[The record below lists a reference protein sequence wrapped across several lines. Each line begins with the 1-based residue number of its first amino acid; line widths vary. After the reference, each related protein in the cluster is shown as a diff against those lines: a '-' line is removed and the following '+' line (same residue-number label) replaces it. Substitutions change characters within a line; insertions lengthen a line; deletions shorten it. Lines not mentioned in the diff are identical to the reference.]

1 MMQARE
7 NQEWEKQ
14 RDFAFRNVYVF
25 YVKYILHTCIFP
37 DTIYISV
44 ASRYQFYPSRFLTL
58 YESSTARTM
67 KVIKEL
73 GYLLP
78 RGF

>member
-1 MMQARE
+1 M
-7 NQEWEKQ
+7 
-14 RDFAFRNVYVF
+14 YV
-25 YVKYILHTCIFP
+25 CS
-37 DTIYISV
+37 DTIIRNILDIS
-44 ASRYQFYPSRFLTL
+44 YPSRFLTL

>member
-1 MMQARE
+1 M
-7 NQEWEKQ
+7 
-14 RDFAFRNVYVF
+14 
-25 YVKYILHTCIFP
+25 P
-37 DTIYISV
+37 DTDYSQHSDIS
-44 ASRYQFYPSRFLTL
+44 YPSRLLTL

>member
-1 MMQARE
+1 MTSKTQYFR
-7 NQEWEKQ
+7 KKI
-14 RDFAFRNVYVF
+14 DFT
-25 YVKYILHTCIFP
+25 LLSIFK
-37 DTIYISV
+37 I
-44 ASRYQFYPSRFLTL
+44 RYFNFYPSWTL

>member
-1 MMQARE
+1 L
-7 NQEWEKQ
+7 
-14 RDFAFRNVYVF
+14 YI
-25 YVKYILHTCIFP
+25 VKYILREYSATIIFSQCP
-37 DTIYISV
+37 DTTDFFS
-44 ASRYQFYPSRFLTL
+44 AFLTL

>member
-1 MMQARE
+1 M
-7 NQEWEKQ
+7 
-14 RDFAFRNVYVF
+14 YVF
-25 YVKYILHTCIFP
+25 YVKYILYVYVYFP
-37 DTIYISV
+37 IIRSIPILV
-44 ASRYQFYPSRFLTL
+44 YPSRFLTL